1 MTLETLLN
9 ISLLSQS
16 TSNSKSKVQGL
27 KSEVEIGL
35 GVTLECKI
43 LTLPLPPPSL
53 RLLQPLSAYKINP
66 ILNSIQDCDNVES
79 NSSLQT
85 TDSFHTMTDSLIV
98 QHEMFHV
105 DFIKLDYEATFAAGP
120 GDI

>member
-16 TSNSKSKVQGL
+16 KSNSKSKVQGL
-27 KSEVEIGL
+27 KSEVELGF
-35 GVTLECKI
+35 GVTLEY
-43 LTLPLPPPSL
+43 LELPPPSL
-53 RLLQPLSAYKINP
+53 SLLQPLSAYKINP